1 MERPL
6 VSRNW
11 VEGVTESV
19 GSNMAL
25 ASQLPRDNRRV
36 QKLDINWTKLKLK
49 FFEFGIDLDN

>member
-25 ASQLPRDNRRV
+25 APDSRGTIAVSR
-36 QKLDINWTKLKLK
+36 NWTLDQTETQF